1 MSVADTSIEAL
12 KQKVNEGS
20 DLTDR
25 ERCRWIIYN
34 HGPLTMQEMET
45 SMGKNKHCFTGRIKE
60 LKDQGV
66 VERVGVKDGH
76 QVLDLVKESDV
87 GRVDEKGSEFVSMA
101 EFDSSNED
109 VEGLFVETDKQS
121 KEKPSA
127 GDVIY
132 G

>member
-1 MSVADTSIEAL
+1 MVVADTSIEAL

-25 ERCRWIIYN
+25 ERCRWIIYS

-45 SMGKNKHCFTGRIKE
+45 SMGKNKHTFTGRIKE
-60 LKDQGV
+60 LKDSNV
-66 VERVGVKDGH
+66 VEKVGTKDGH
-76 QVLDLVKESDV
+76 QLLDLVEQSDV
-87 GRVDEKGSEFVSMA
+87 KLVDENGDEWVSASENV
-101 EFDSSNED
+101 EVDED
-109 VEGLFVETDKQS
+109 VDGLFEEDKQS
-121 KEKPSA
+121 EELEP

>member
-1 MSVADTSIEAL
+1 MTDVADTSIEAL

-25 ERCRWIIYN
+25 QRCFKIIKEF
-34 HGPLTMQEMET
+34 GPLTMQEMET
-45 SMGKNKHCFTGRIKE
+45 SMGKNKHTFTGRIKE
-60 LKDQGV
+60 LKDRDI

-87 GRVDEKGSEFVSMA
+87 GRVDEKGGEFVSME
-101 EFDSSNED
+101 EFDSSNSED

-121 KEKPSA
+121 KPEP